1 MEAVQET
8 VELPV
13 VEKTIEMYPG
23 QLAPQ
28 AKIPEGIDR
37 KDVLYAALFMKGR
50 IGLEELANTAQI
62 DVNEARELMK
72 ELVKEVR
79 SPLEIVREGELV
91 FELRIKEEF
100 IPIVSSICEK
110 ADFTES
116 ELKTLALIAYYQPLK
131 RIDLVKHRG
140 VMGHVHA
147 NKFVTDGYVK
157 EEKGKLST
165 TEKFERYFGVKQITR
180 QDLLAMTQVQE

>member
-1 MEAVQET
+1 MGEAGVSA
-8 VELPV
+8 
-13 VEKTIEMYPG
+13 VEKTIEIYPA
-23 QLAPQ
+23 QQ
-28 AKIPEGIDR
+28 ATKIEIP
-37 KDVLYAALFMKGR
+37 KDMNPRDIIYAALFMKGKMN
-50 IGLEELANTAQI
+50 LEELANTAQVS
-62 DVNEARELMK
+62 VNDAREIMK
-72 ELVKEVR
+72 DLVKDIR
-79 SPLEIVREGELV
+79 SPLEIVREGELL

-100 IPIVSSICEK
+100 IPIVTPICEK

-147 NKFVTDGYVK
+147 NKFVADGYVM
-157 EEKGKLST
+157 EEKGRLST

-180 QDLLAMTQVQE
+180 EDLLAMTQVQG

>member
-1 MEAVQET
+1 MGAVEET
-8 VELPV
+8 MELPV
-13 VEKTIEMYPG
+13 VEKTIELYPG
-23 QLAPQ
+23 QPAVQ
-28 AKIPEGIDR
+28 ARIPEGMDR
-37 KDVLYAALFMKGR
+37 KSILYAALFMKGR
-50 IGLEELANTAQI
+50 LSLEQLANTAQVG
-62 DVNEARELMK
+62 VNEAREMMK
-72 ELVKEVR
+72 DLSKDVP
-79 SPLEIVREGELV
+79 SPLEIVREGELA

-131 RIDLVKHRG
+131 RLDLVKHRG

-157 EEKGKLST
+157 EEKGRLST

-180 QDLLAMTQVQE
+180 EDLLAMTQVQE

>member
-1 MEAVQET
+1 MDMVEET
-8 VELPV
+8 VDIPV

-23 QLAPQ
+23 QQAPV
-28 AKIPEGIDR
+28 AKIPEGMER
-37 KDVLYAALFMKGR
+37 KDILYAALFMKGR
-50 IGLEELANTAQI
+50 LNLEELARTAQV
-62 DVNEARELMK
+62 DVNQAREMMK
-72 ELVKEVR
+72 ELAREVKT
-79 SPLEIVREGELV
+79 PLELVREGELS

-100 IPIVSSICEK
+100 IPLVSHVCEK

-147 NKFVTDGYVK
+147 NKFVTDGYIK

-165 TEKFERYFGVKQITR
+165 TEKFERYFGVKQISR
-180 QDLLAMTQVQE
+180 EDLLQMTQVQE